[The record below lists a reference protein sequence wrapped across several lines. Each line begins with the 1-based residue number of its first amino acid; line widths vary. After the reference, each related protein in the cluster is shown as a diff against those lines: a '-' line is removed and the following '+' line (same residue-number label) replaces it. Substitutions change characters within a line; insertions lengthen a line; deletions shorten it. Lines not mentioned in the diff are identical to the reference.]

1 MNGQNKIKIGL
12 TLSGGG
18 AKGIAHIGVIQAL
31 VENGIEPTIISG
43 TSAGSII
50 GAFYAAGIHPEGIK
64 YAVNNSSFYKVF
76 RLAGLPSVGF
86 SRLDYL
92 HERLNEFIPQDSFE
106 SLKYPLYVCA
116 TNLNQGRPVL
126 FNTGTLFDKVLASCA
141 VPWLF
146 SPILIDGEMFADGG
160 ITNNFP
166 ANAIRDQ
173 CDILI
178 GSNVKPK
185 VVVQSN
191 KDLNSYLAIAQRVTD
206 LSLWTNSKPNVKLL
220 DVYIT
225 SEKIR
230 DYSSFG
236 MNKTNDLCA
245 IGYDETM
252 NKMEKIKQ
260 VIAEKVEKLEK
271 AAFELNTPLQKVA

>member
-1 MNGQNKIKIGL
+1 MSAQKELTIGL

-31 VENGIEPTIISG
+31 LENGIVPTVISG

-50 GAFYAAGIHPEGIK
+50 GALYAAGVHPEGIK

-76 RLAGLPSVGF
+76 RLAGLPSPGF

-92 HERLNEFIPQDSFE
+92 HERLAEFIPADNFDVLRH
-106 SLKYPLYVCA
+106 SLTVCA
-116 TNLNQGRPVL
+116 TNLNQGRPV
-126 FNTGTLFDKVLASCA
+126 FFSSGTLFDKVLASCA

-146 SPILIDGEMFADGG
+146 SPILIDGEMYADGG

-166 ANAIRDQ
+166 ANAIRDK
-173 CDILI
+173 CDFLI

-185 VVVQSN
+185 VVLQSN

-220 DVYIT
+220 DVYIA
-225 SEKIR
+225 SEKVR

-236 MNKTNDLCA
+236 MSKTNDLCA
-245 IGYDETM
+245 IGYDSAM
-252 NKMEKIKQ
+252 HNMDKIKRVLAEKIQKLNEAS
-260 VIAEKVEKLEK
+260 AEM
-271 AAFELNTPLQKVA
+271 TSPLQKVA